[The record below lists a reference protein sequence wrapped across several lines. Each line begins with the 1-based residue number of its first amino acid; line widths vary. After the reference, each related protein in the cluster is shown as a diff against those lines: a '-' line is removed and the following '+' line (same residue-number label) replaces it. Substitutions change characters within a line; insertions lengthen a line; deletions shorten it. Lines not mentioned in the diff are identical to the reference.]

1 RGTQRRAISPA
12 KELRGGELAARL
24 GWSDLTIA
32 RLTSGQGDLLG
43 LLCLANRGM
52 AAEAA
57 DEHFLHAI
65 VGQASVALDN
75 CRLFSRIYQANR
87 HWLEIFDAIEDLIVV
102 HDEGNRVL
110 LVNRSLADSIGA
122 RPPELIGISMR
133 ALFAFARDHGHG
145 CPFCRRSEGTDDYV
159 HPVQE
164 RTYLISTS
172 RIHGALE
179 EGMQTIHVLKDISER
194 REVERR

>member
-1 RGTQRRAISPA
+1 
-12 KELRGGELAARL
+12 
-24 GWSDLTIA
+24 
-32 RLTSGQGDLLG
+32 
-43 LLCLANRGM
+43 M

-110 LVNRSLADSIGA
+110 RVNRSLADSIGA
-122 RPPELIGISMR
+122 RPPELIGISIDR
-133 ALFAFARDHGHG
+133 KSTRLNSSHLGISYAV
-145 CPFCRRSEGTDDYV
+145 FC
-159 HPVQE
+159 
-164 RTYLISTS
+164 
-172 RIHGALE
+172 
-179 EGMQTIHVLKDISER
+179 LKKNMTNNGK
-194 REVERR
+194 